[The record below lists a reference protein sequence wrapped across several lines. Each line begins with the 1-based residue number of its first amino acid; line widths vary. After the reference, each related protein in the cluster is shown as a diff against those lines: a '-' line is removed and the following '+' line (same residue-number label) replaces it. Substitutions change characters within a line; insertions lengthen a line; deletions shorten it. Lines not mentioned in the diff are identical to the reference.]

1 MFIAV
6 VAIGLVVA
14 WIVRDTSG
22 PTAVRGGAAPEF
34 TVTLIGGG
42 EFDLASHL
50 EEDGRPIVLNLWAS
64 WCGPC
69 RTEIPAISR
78 WSEGNPG
85 TLVLGVAV
93 EDQEDDSRTLA
104 AELDPAYQL
113 AIGST
118 EFRSAYPSLGLPA
131 TYIIDGAGNIADL
144 INGVVD
150 ETSLDEALEAISG

>member
-1 MFIAV
+1 VFIAV
-6 VAIGLVVA
+6 VSIGLLVA

-34 TVTLIGGG
+34 TVTLIAGG
-42 EFDLASHL
+42 EFDLTTHL

-64 WCGPC
+64 WCPPC

-78 WSEGNPG
+78 WSEDNPG

-93 EDQEDDSRTLA
+93 EDQDDDSRALA

-131 TYIIDGAGNIADL
+131 TYIIDGDGNVTDVV
-144 INGVVD
+144 NGIVD
-150 ETSLDEALEAISG
+150 EASLDALVPISG

>member
-6 VAIGLVVA
+6 VSIGLVVA

-22 PTAVRGGAAPEF
+22 ATAVRGGAAPEF

-131 TYIIDGAGNIADL
+131 TYIIDGDGIVTDVV
-144 INGVVD
+144 NGIVD
-150 ETSLDEALEAISG
+150 EASLDALVPISG

>member
-1 MFIAV
+1 VFIAV
-6 VAIGLVVA
+6 VSIGLVVA

-34 TVTLIGGG
+34 TVTLIEGG

-78 WSEGNPG
+78 WSEDNPG

-93 EDQEDDSRTLA
+93 EDQDDDSRALA
-104 AELDPAYQL
+104 AELEPAYQL

-131 TYIIDGAGNIADL
+131 TYIIDGDGNVSDVV
-144 INGVVD
+144 NGIVD
-150 ETSLDEALEAISG
+150 ETSLDALVPISG